1 MFITVIVFP
10 FFVWGLL
17 WKKFGSLSNEVTQ
30 VSIGA
35 TYGDLRID
43 SKAALLYNVVYM
55 LRRLFISVIA
65 TLLKKDSYL

>member
-1 MFITVIVFP
+1 MFTTAMVFP

-17 WKKFGSLSNEVTQ
+17 WKKFAILSNEATQ

-35 TYGDLRID
+35 TYGDIRTD

-55 LRRLFISVIA
+55 LRRLFISAIA
-65 TLLKKDSYL
+65 TLLK

>member
-1 MFITVIVFP
+1 MIVFP

-17 WKKFGSLSNEVTQ
+17 WKKFGTLSTEATQ

-35 TYGDLRID
+35 TYGDLRLD

-65 TLLKKDSYL
+65 TLLKKNSYL

>member
-17 WKKFGSLSNEVTQ
+17 WKKFPTLSNEVTQ
-30 VSIGA
+30 ASIGA

-55 LRRLFISVIA
+55 LRRLFISSIA
-65 TLLKKDSYL
+65 TLLNKNSSL